1 MITAIL
7 SAWFVL
13 SLVGI
18 AVFGRLHGDNRL
30 NGVPPSWRTTCR
42 RVVRDL
48 VRIDP
53 ELEVIGWR
61 RDARGRAE
69 FVVDRDG
76 DEIPLPLTQLRGA
89 SDESS
94 WRFEQRLRALLRPLH
109 PRTH

>member
-18 AVFGRLHGDNRL
+18 AVFGRLIRNSRL
-30 NGVPPSWRTTCR
+30 SGVPKTWRSVCHRVCR
-42 RVVRDL
+42 VL
-48 VRIDP
+48 VKIDP

-61 RDARGRAE
+61 RGASGRAE
-69 FVVDRDG
+69 FVVDRHG

-89 SDESS
+89 SGESRS
-94 WRFEQRLRALLRPLH
+94 RFEQRLRELVRPLH
-109 PRTH
+109 PRMN

>member
-1 MITAIL
+1 MGRRHVFAFGAALVAAWSLGAQGPVPDRLPDWTAL
-7 SAWFVL
+7 RAEVL
-13 SLVGI
+13 
-18 AVFGRLHGDNRL
+18 NRY
-30 NGVPPSWRTTCR
+30 
-42 RVVRDL
+42 RDL

-94 WRFEQRLRALLRPLH
+94 WRFEQRLRALLPPLR
-109 PRTH
+109 PRTP